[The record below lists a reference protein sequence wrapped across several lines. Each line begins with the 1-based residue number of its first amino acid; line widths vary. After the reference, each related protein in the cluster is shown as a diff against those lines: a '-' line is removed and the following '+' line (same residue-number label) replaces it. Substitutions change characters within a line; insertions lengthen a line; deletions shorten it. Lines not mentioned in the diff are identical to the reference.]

1 MIVQD
6 LSSPSPDNPSDIQ
19 SSFVQNFKPVYLE
32 IMNMKGFFIL
42 YEWLIKLF
50 LNSLTSP
57 KNVTPLFHLSY
68 NHCAKGNELVIPCSE
83 SYCTGDCEQDIAAS

>member
-6 LSSPSPDNPSDIQ
+6 LSSPSPDNPSDMQ
-19 SSFVQNFKPVYLE
+19 SSFVQNFKPVYLK

-50 LNSLTSP
+50 LNLLTSP
-57 KNVTPLFHLSY
+57 KNMLHLYSIFPITTVP
-68 NHCAKGNELVIPCSE
+68 KEMS
-83 SYCTGDCEQDIAAS
+83 